1 MMFKGVFGGKMPHV
15 TVQGFD
21 MDPDSHL
28 VKHT

>member
-21 MDPDSHL
+21 MDPNSHL